1 VSEGKMN
8 WSVPPEIVEVS
19 ADNVLTLFA
28 GRGHTSS
35 QAWCVQ
41 VHCDELEITEIPQ
54 GGCPIRLR
62 VLKRYGSD
70 VQLGEITKWEDRNQP
85 AATPTFNKGGIA
97 YQASYNKQGSSDTRH
112 LHVFS
117 SKDGTNS
124 FLLESSTEK
133 PIVADNKEISKLF
146 MLLQIEYLAEGFQHQ
161 NSGTGGSPY
170 PLLIKT

>member
-124 FLLESSTEK
+124 FLLEVVS
-133 PIVADNKEISKLF
+133 ADF
-146 MLLQIEYLAEGFQHQ
+146 LLKFAKQ
-161 NSGTGGSPY
+161 N
-170 PLLIKT
+170 